1 MPIQFGPLDDKDDRA
16 AFSCG
21 EPALDD
27 WFRNRAGQDRRR
39 RVAQIFVA
47 RDDQLG
53 IVGFYSLSAF
63 SIVASDLPTEITRKL
78 PRYDTIPAVLI
89 GRFAGDVRVRGQ
101 GIGELLMADAIDRI
115 ISTSDQLG
123 IYAIFVDA
131 KNADLAAYYQSFGFQ
146 ALPSRPLR
154 LFLPLAT
161 AHMAQV
167 DASR

>member
-21 EPALDD
+21 EAALDD
-27 WFRNRAGQDRRR
+27 WFRNRAGQDQRRHI
-39 RVAQIFVA
+39 AQVFVA
-47 RDDQLG
+47 RDDQLS

-63 SIVASDLPTEITRKL
+63 SIVASDLPAEITCKL

-89 GRFAGDVRVRGQ
+89 GRFARDVRVRGR
-101 GIGELLMADAIDRI
+101 GVGELLMADAIERI
-115 ISTSDQLG
+115 IGTSRQLG

-131 KNADLAAYYQSFGFQ
+131 KNERVAEFYQTFGFQ
-146 ALPSRPLR
+146 PLPLHPLR

-161 AHMAQV
+161 AHNAQV